1 MAPVIAALVRGTS
14 QFIAAASGLLLVFGV
29 TYAMEGMTSRLPMST
44 ARELMTVTVF
54 MLPWTLLFCSGLD
67 DLSQAVKREWVFW
80 GGIVLVLGSLYYF
93 NRFTTDAG
101 LTKAAMPV
109 LACAG
114 ATVPHVLRRLSFIY
128 PALCVLFALCGVV
141 VLFIDVCDAG
151 TLLRDICHYGVY
163 GDFSVHQYHRRD
175 AFDCPLIPSWTLR
188 QGISGQ
194 R

>member
-109 LACAG
+109 LACAV

-141 VLFIDVCDAG
+141 VLFIDVQTFVTPGRSFATSAITAFMVTFPFTSIIAG
-151 TLLRDICHYGVY
+151 TLSIVPL
-163 GDFSVHQYHRRD
+163 FHRGHS
-175 AFDCPLIPSWTLR
+175 AKV
-188 QGISGQ
+188 
-194 R
+194 